1 MLPINKKFRLD
12 AAEELL
18 LPTEADVHFYKR
30 HGYFV
35 SKKIFSDQEIDAL
48 VEEAG
53 RYYEGHRDRRVPFIP
68 KGATYWR
75 GGDATDLRQNNYI
88 TYESLSMRA
97 ILLKPLV
104 GAIAAKLAE
113 TPESRLFIDVLR
125 YKAPGQDKNTTIG
138 WHIDRHYWQMF
149 TSDAMLTAFIPLH
162 DCYEEHGTIVMVDG
176 SNQWHE
182 TSTPD
187 ESTSLHFARRGLN
200 DLERRLAIEAKA
212 NNADI
217 KTVPIRLNKGQVCF
231 HNSLTYHGSFP
242 NLSERP
248 RQTISLHFQDKG
260 NRYRRYLLPSG
271 KFAAHHTEQLCA
283 RLDNGDPDYS
293 DPEYF
298 PVLWSK

>member
-1 MLPINKKFRLD
+1 MLLANEKYMLD
-12 AAEELL
+12 AAEESL
-18 LPTEADVHFYKR
+18 LPTETDVHFYKR
-30 HGYFV
+30 HDYFV
-35 SKKIFSDQEIDAL
+35 SEKIFSDQEIDAL
-48 VEEAG
+48 LEEAG
-53 RYYEGHRDRRVPFIP
+53 RYYGGHRDRRIPFIP

-75 GGDATDLRQNNYI
+75 EGDATDLRQNNYI

-97 ILLKPLV
+97 LLLKPLV

-113 TPESRLFIDVLR
+113 TSESRLFTDVLR
-125 YKAPGQDKNTTIG
+125 YKTPGRDRNTTIG

-149 TSDAMLTAFIPLH
+149 TSDVMLTAFIPLH

-187 ESTSLHFARRGLN
+187 ESTALHFAQRGLN
-200 DLERRLAIEAKA
+200 DLEQRLAIEAKA

-242 NLSERP
+242 NVSERP
-248 RQTISLHFQDKG
+248 RQTISLHFQDKE
-260 NRYRRYLLPSG
+260 NRYRRYPLPSG
-271 KFAAHHTEQLCA
+271 NLAAHHTEQLCA
-283 RLDNGDPDYS
+283 RLDNGDPDYT

-298 PVLWSK
+298 PVLWTG